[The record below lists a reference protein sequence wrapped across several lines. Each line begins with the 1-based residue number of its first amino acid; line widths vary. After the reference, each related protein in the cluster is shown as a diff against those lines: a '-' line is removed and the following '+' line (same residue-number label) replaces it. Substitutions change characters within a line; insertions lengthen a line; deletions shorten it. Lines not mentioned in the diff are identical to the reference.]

1 MTERPAVERA
11 AVERPAVQRPAFQRP
26 PTAQEAVLAEL
37 RIMISTGELRP
48 GEPIRQVPV
57 ARALGV
63 SRVPVREALKVLQAE
78 GQAAYSPHR
87 GYVVRTLDLTE
98 LRECYRI
105 RELLEAEA
113 VRAGIPHLSIVDI
126 DLLATTLSEVESA
139 GTSGDLL
146 ALAAANRR
154 FHFGLYEASGM
165 PRLVSL
171 IRILWDTTDP
181 YRSRYFTDPANRAAI
196 NAEHRAVL
204 AAIRAGEADRAVA
217 LLDAHRTHALDTLTA
232 ELDPLD
238 SPGGAR

>member
-1 MTERPAVERA
+1 MTERAE
-11 AVERPAVQRPAFQRP
+11 RPAFQRP

-37 RIMISTGELRP
+37 RTMIATGELSP
-48 GEPIRQVPV
+48 GAPIRQVPL
-57 ARALGV
+57 AQALGV

-87 GYVVRTLDLTE
+87 GYVVATLDPTE

-113 VRAGIPHLSIVDI
+113 VRVSIPRLSTVDHLE
-126 DLLATTLSEVESA
+126 AALSEVESA
-139 GTSGDLL
+139 GCAGDLV

-154 FHFGLYEASGM
+154 FHFCLYEPSGM

-171 IRILWDTTDP
+171 IRTLWDATDP
-181 YRSRYFTDPANRAAI
+181 YRSRYFTEPANRHAI

-204 AAIRAGEADRAVA
+204 AAVRAGDVDRAVT
-217 LLDAHRTHALDTLTA
+217 LLDEHRSHALHTLTA
-232 ELDPLD
+232 QLEDRTHD
-238 SPGGAR
+238 N

>member
-1 MTERPAVERA
+1 MTELRPGFV
-11 AVERPAVQRPAFQRP
+11 RP

-37 RIMISTGELRP
+37 RAMISTGELRP
-48 GEPIRQVPV
+48 GEPIRQAPV

-87 GYVVRTLDLTE
+87 GYVVRTLDPTE

-113 VRAGIPHLSIVDI
+113 VRVAVPLLSTVD
-126 DLLATTLSEVESA
+126 DLAAALSDVEGA
-139 GTSGDLL
+139 AAAGDLL
-146 ALAAANRR
+146 GVAAANRR

-181 YRSRYFTDPANRAAI
+181 YRSRYVADPANLRAI

-204 AAIRAGEADRAVA
+204 EAVAGRDAEHAVA
-217 LLDAHRTHALDTLTA
+217 LLDDHRTHALRTLTA
-232 ELDPLD
+232 QLEEQAHDY
-238 SPGGAR
+238 

>member
-1 MTERPAVERA
+1 MRE
-11 AVERPAVQRPAFQRP
+11 RPAFQRP

-37 RIMISTGELRP
+37 RTMISTGELRP

-63 SRVPVREALKVLQAE
+63 SRVPVREALKILQAE

-87 GYVVRTLDLTE
+87 GYVVRTLDPTE

-105 RELLEAEA
+105 REILEAEA
-113 VRAGIPHLSIVDI
+113 VRVAIPRLSTADVS
-126 DLLATTLSEVESA
+126 TLESA
-139 GTSGDLL
+139 LSDVERAGADLFT
-146 ALAAANRR
+146 LAAANRR
-154 FHFGLYEASGM
+154 FHFGLYDAAGM

-181 YRSRYFTDPANRAAI
+181 YRSRYFTDPANRRAI

-204 AAIRAGEADRAVA
+204 AAVRARDADRAVA
-217 LLDAHRTHALDTLTA
+217 LLDEHRSHALHTLTA
-232 ELDPLD
+232 ELEDRHD
-238 SPGGAR
+238 EH